1 MRMDEFSFDTGEV
14 TLNITE
20 VPRNGP
26 LLVVLHGFSNRWQT
40 LMPIMEPLSAHY
52 HILTY
57 DQRGHGK
64 SGRVPGG
71 YTAAGFY
78 ADLLAVVNR
87 FVHVPAIII
96 GHSMGGAIALH
107 LAVDYPRKVHAVA
120 AGDASLETS
129 VHIDVMNNRRNTK
142 LFGLRRKLAG
152 RTLDDLLR
160 RGLPPDAA
168 EELSQL
174 DPSVMDYHAEGRVH
188 EFFAGTPSVDVTRI
202 RCPHLIVQANPSKGG
217 LLQDEEVTRALSTR
231 PDLNIVRL
239 DAAHDL
245 DLALGADSPFF
256 THLSHWLH
264 SLTPPPTPDY
274 AF

>member
-1 MRMDEFSFDTGEV
+1 MDEFSFDTGEV
-14 TLNITE
+14 ILNMAE
-20 VPRNGP
+20 GPRNGP
-26 LLVVLHGFSNRWQT
+26 LLLVLHGFSNRWQT
-40 LMPIMEPLSAHY
+40 LLPLIEPLSAHY

-64 SGRVPGG
+64 SGRVVGG

-78 ADLLAVVNR
+78 QDLVAVVNR
-87 FVHVPAIII
+87 FVHAPAIFV

-107 LAVDYPRKVHAVA
+107 LAVDYPGMVHAVA

-160 RGLPPDAA
+160 RGLPTDAA

-174 DPSVMDYHAEGRVH
+174 DPSVMDYHAEGRVQ

-217 LLQDEEVTRALSTR
+217 LLQDEEIARALAAR
-231 PDLNIVRL
+231 PDLNILSL

-245 DLALGADSPFF
+245 DLALGADSAFL